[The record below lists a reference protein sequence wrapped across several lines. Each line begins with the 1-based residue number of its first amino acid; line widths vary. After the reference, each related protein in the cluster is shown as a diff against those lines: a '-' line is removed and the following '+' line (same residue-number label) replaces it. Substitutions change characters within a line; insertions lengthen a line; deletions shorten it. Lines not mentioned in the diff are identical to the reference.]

1 MSLFEFYRTRGFGRA
16 TPPRRGPRGGFVFI
30 GEARNK
36 MSDEQLAVFL
46 RGELERLT
54 KEDGDGDEQ
63 IVAVH
68 VPPWMYK
75 RMAEIVIGNVR
86 LSAKSDQ

>member
-1 MSLFEFYRTRGFGRA
+1 
-16 TPPRRGPRGGFVFI
+16 
-30 GEARNK
+30 

-68 VPPWMYK
+68 IPPWMYK